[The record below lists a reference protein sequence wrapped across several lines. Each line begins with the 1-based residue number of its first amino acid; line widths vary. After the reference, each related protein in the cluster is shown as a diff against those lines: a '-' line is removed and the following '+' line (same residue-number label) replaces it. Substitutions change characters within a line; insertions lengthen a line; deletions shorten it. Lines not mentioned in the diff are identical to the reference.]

1 MGIHG
6 PLFKFKLGCLLKMD
20 NFKLG
25 NFSLFLFWIHS
36 SDSDQ
41 VRNKKTLFSRP
52 IKCSIL
58 KLEEISIGLLVK
70 PAEKN

>member
-1 MGIHG
+1 MA
-6 PLFKFKLGCLLKMD
+6 LFTLTLGCLLKMD
-20 NFKLG
+20 NFKFG

-41 VRNKKTLFSRP
+41 VRYKKTLFSRP

-58 KLEEISIGLLVK
+58 KLLDETSMVK
-70 PAEKN
+70 PAEKTKTMFY